1 MRRPQRKAFQIH
13 EIMKDNLQADES
25 RERLLSA
32 LLHPTIEMMIRAG
45 ISRMSCSKD
54 KGFVLQME
62 SGEVI
67 EVDSPTPKESKRD

>member
-1 MRRPQRKAFQIH
+1 MRG
-13 EIMKDNLQADES
+13 KDQADES

-32 LLHPTIEMMIRAG
+32 LLQPTIEMMIRAG
-45 ISRMSCSKD
+45 ITRMSCGKD